1 MVARESLRRIRPYL
15 CRWSG
20 AHQNLIFASKAQED
34 TPLKATMSQGCWG
47 WFLRN
52 VLRQDGEYVP
62 INSRV
67 IHVTSQHRFKE
78 FMETS
83 KRSVVVDFSASW
95 CGPCRHISP
104 AFHELSAKYPSTI
117 FLKVDVDE
125 LKSVAK
131 SCGVVSMPTFQFFR
145 GGVKCDEMRGT
156 DRNELE
162 ARILKHYVEE
172 EGESVGDNGKL
183 PKGLRQRKPHV
194 VTVTSDKQWQQLLQ
208 QNRESNK
215 ALVVDFWATWC
226 KPCVEIAPFFE
237 ELSCRFPA
245 AVFVRVDVDEV
256 EVRHSCPSGLDG
268 NWCRGKLVSLW
279 HMATFFFFFCRNDG
293 ICGLIEM
300 T

>member
-215 ALVVDFWATWC
+215 AVRAIITCSGGYLDTLNRYFGYRYFLRC
-226 KPCVEIAPFFE
+226 GI
-237 ELSCRFPA
+237 LISDDISC
-245 AVFVRVDVDEV
+245 
-256 EVRHSCPSGLDG
+256 SGSWWWTFG
-268 NWCRGKLVSLW
+268 PRGASRAWRSLRSS
-279 HMATFFFFFCRNDG
+279 RN
-293 ICGLIEM
+293 
-300 T
+300 

>member
-1 MVARESLRRIRPYL
+1 
-15 CRWSG
+15 
-20 AHQNLIFASKAQED
+20 
-34 TPLKATMSQGCWG
+34 
-47 WFLRN
+47 
-52 VLRQDGEYVP
+52 
-62 INSRV
+62 
-67 IHVTSQHRFKE
+67 
-78 FMETS
+78 METS

-256 EVRHSCPSGLDG
+256 EVRHYCPSGLDG
-268 NWCRGKLVSLW
+268 NWCRGKLVRIVSLW
-279 HMATFFFFFCRNDG
+279 HMATFFFFCRNDG